1 MNFNL
6 NNLPAREKKPRKN
19 GLTMVMDKGLSLN
32 QAKNLISSSSDQ
44 IDLIKLGFGTSIITP
59 NLVEKIDLYQKQ
71 NIKVFFGGTL
81 FESFIARNSFNEY
94 IELIKKFNIKTV
106 EISDGCI
113 DLDHHAKCNFI
124 SKLSK
129 SCTVLSEVGSKDEEV
144 ELTPQKWIELLN
156 RELNAGS
163 WKVIT
168 ESRESGN
175 IGLFKNDHKVKSNLI
190 QNIINNVPKDS
201 ILWEAPKKSQQ
212 VWFIKTMGPNVN
224 LGNISPDEVISLEC
238 LRLGLRADTFF
249 EFL

>member
-94 IELIKKFNIKTV
+94 IELIKKFNITTV

-113 DLDHHAKCNFI
+113 DLDHDVKCNFI

-144 ELTPQKWIELLN
+144 ELTPEKWIKLLN

-212 VWFIKTMGPNVN
+212 VWFIKTIGPNVN

>member
-32 QAKNLISSSSDQ
+32 EAKNLISSSSDQ

-94 IELIKKFNIKTV
+94 TELIKKFNIRTV

-113 DLDHHAKCNFI
+113 DLDHDVKCNFI
-124 SKLSK
+124 NKLAK
-129 SCTVLSEVGSKDEEV
+129 SCTVLSEVGSKDEKV
-144 ELTPQKWIELLN
+144 ELTPEKWIELLN
-156 RELNAGS
+156 KELNAGS

-175 IGLFKNDHKVKSNLI
+175 IGLFKNDHKVKSSLI

-212 VWFIKTMGPNVN
+212 VWFIKTIGPNVN

>member
-1 MNFNL
+1 
-6 NNLPAREKKPRKN
+6 
-19 GLTMVMDKGLSLN
+19 MVMDKGLSLN

-44 IDLIKLGFGTSIITP
+44 IDLIKLGFGTSIVTP

-94 IELIKKFNIKTV
+94 TELIKKFNIKTV

-113 DLDHHAKCNFI
+113 DLDHNVKCNFI

-144 ELTPQKWIELLN
+144 ELTSQKWIELLN

-201 ILWEAPKKSQQ
+201 ILWEAPKKIQQ
-212 VWFIKTMGPNVN
+212 VWFIKSLGPNVN

-249 EFL
+249 DFL